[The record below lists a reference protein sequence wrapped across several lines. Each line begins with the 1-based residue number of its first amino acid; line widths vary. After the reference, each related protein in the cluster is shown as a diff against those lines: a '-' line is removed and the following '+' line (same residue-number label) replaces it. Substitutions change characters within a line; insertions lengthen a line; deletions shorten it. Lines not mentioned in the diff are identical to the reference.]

1 LVLSD
6 HIQFNMPSGHTV
18 LAMITSQKNPDWPLD
33 TTITDNRQAGL
44 KAPSRVRMKLFTL
57 DNRLI
62 VKKIGTL
69 ISKDKKAVIKA
80 LRSLLGTKL
89 DLQRQVPSAMLL
101 AVHFILDLY
110 TKSSINDIRPN
121 GMRWVS
127 IRVSNLQQG
136 AGFCR
141 LGRGTKPNKRPPD
154 LNPTDNRT
162 HNPA

>member
-1 LVLSD
+1 VIYKSFEVVVVPFPFTDRKEGKRRPALVLSD

-33 TTITDNRQAGL
+33 TTITDNRRAGL
-44 KAPSRVRMKLFTL
+44 KAPSKVRMKLFTL

-89 DLQRQVPSAMLL
+89 DLQS
-101 AVHFILDLY
+101 
-110 TKSSINDIRPN
+110 
-121 GMRWVS
+121 
-127 IRVSNLQQG
+127 
-136 AGFCR
+136 
-141 LGRGTKPNKRPPD
+141 KRSK
-154 LNPTDNRT
+154 
-162 HNPA
+162 